1 MSVKPNQ
8 SKPTHNNT
16 LRESKYKYQ
25 EFKKILEINL
35 SSFTISTLTLRTQ
48 KNKSNIGLDRH
59 SSKNSLCSR
68 VNTFEIMQTK
78 IKKNA

>member
-1 MSVKPNQ
+1 MSEKPNQ

-16 LRESKYKYQ
+16 LCKSKYKYQ

-35 SSFTISTLTLRTQ
+35 SSFAISTLTLRTQ
-48 KNKSNIGLDRH
+48 KNKSNIGLDRQ
-59 SSKNSLCSR
+59 SPKKSLCFR